1 MHFLLKLVRLVSG
14 LFFAVTCLAGFIALM
29 VLNVALLQQYFPWFV
44 NKGWFIFP
52 ILISCPIPVI
62 VCYGWYNIFNWIDR
76 KLTKSSSGNTESE
89 ESQPSITKTF
99 TTFLALIILLGLL
112 VSLLFP
118 AVGIGIETGPKVQAK
133 NDVTQLV
140 VAAKAYVTE
149 YGKPPEG
156 SQLAQLKA
164 LEGDNPRKIVFI
176 EVDPKR
182 TTKDGIFLDPWG
194 TPYVYELSKPSGTW
208 AYSFGRNKID
218 EHGNGDDCASWQ

>member
-1 MHFLLKLVRLVSG
+1 MKVIKTLVVGLLCLLLCG
-14 LFFAVTCLAGFIALM
+14 L
-29 VLNVALLQQYFPWFV
+29 VLNL
-44 NKGWFIFP
+44 IFP
-52 ILISCPIPVI
+52 PAQVGVI
-62 VCYGWYNIFNWIDR
+62 
-76 KLTKSSSGNTESE
+76 
-89 ESQPSITKTF
+89 
-99 TTFLALIILLGLL
+99 TTG
-112 VSLLFP
+112 
-118 AVGIGIETGPKVQAK
+118 GRVQAK

-140 VAAKAYVTE
+140 VAAKAYTTE

-176 EVDPKR
+176 EVDPKH

-194 TPYVYELSKPSGTW
+194 TPYVYDLSKPSGAW